1 MIGSDASSVTTLG
14 KDLSKNRDE
23 VQLVKCKEYRVVFT
37 LYIQLVYE
45 ASICSTWGERVIEH
59 EDEVRTV
66 YLLYEMLTELHAA
79 QPIMSSLSFAYIHAV
94 SRRCQL

>member
-37 LYIQLVYE
+37 LYIQLVHE
-45 ASICSTWGERVIEH
+45 ASICST
-59 EDEVRTV
+59 
-66 YLLYEMLTELHAA
+66 
-79 QPIMSSLSFAYIHAV
+79 
-94 SRRCQL
+94 